1 MDTTMLVI
9 TALVLA
15 VLLILVGVIYN
26 RAIRLRVL
34 VREGFSGIDVQLKRR
49 HNLIPN
55 LVRTAQAAANFEQ
68 NVLTDIARLRTQ
80 AMREPDNGNPSIDG
94 KQRDENALTGALVNF
109 FAVAENYPTL
119 QSSTNFLK
127 LQRELS
133 EIEDFLQ
140 KARRYYNGTVRNYN
154 TQLQIFP
161 SNLITALFRFQKADF
176 FQIEHS
182 LQRAVPKV
190 QLQPPTKG

>member
-109 FAVAENYPTL
+109 FAVAENYPAL

>member
-109 FAVAENYPTL
+109 FAVAENYPAL

-161 SNLITALFRFQKADF
+161 SNLITGLFQFQKADF

-182 LQRAVPKV
+182 LQHAVPKV

>member
-1 MDTTMLVI
+1 M
-9 TALVLA
+9 
-15 VLLILVGVIYN
+15 LVGVIYN

-109 FAVAENYPTL
+109 FAVAEKKSRFILELAIFLNVSLWKTSVNREFFTSL
-119 QSSTNFLK
+119 ISSRIICFSCSTC
-127 LQRELS
+127 
-133 EIEDFLQ
+133 
-140 KARRYYNGTVRNYN
+140 
-154 TQLQIFP
+154 IF
-161 SNLITALFRFQKADF
+161 I
-176 FQIEHS
+176 S
-182 LQRAVPKV
+182 LP
-190 QLQPPTKG
+190 

>member
-9 TALVLA
+9 TALILA
-15 VLLILVGVIYN
+15 LLLILVGVIYN
-26 RAIRLRVL
+26 RTVRLRVL

-55 LVRTAQAAANFEQ
+55 LVKTAQAAVDFEQ
-68 NVLTDIARLRTQ
+68 GVLNDITRLRTQ
-80 AMREPDNGNPSIDG
+80 AMGDPANGNPAIDV
-94 KQRDENALTGALVNF
+94 KQRAENALTGALVNF
-109 FAVAENYPTL
+109 FAVAENYPRL
-119 QSSTNFLK
+119 KSSANFLE

-133 EIEDFLQ
+133 EIEDLLQ

-154 TQLQIFP
+154 TQVQIFP
-161 SNLITALFRFQKADF
+161 SNLIAGLFQFQKADF

-182 LQRAVPKV
+182 LQRALPKV